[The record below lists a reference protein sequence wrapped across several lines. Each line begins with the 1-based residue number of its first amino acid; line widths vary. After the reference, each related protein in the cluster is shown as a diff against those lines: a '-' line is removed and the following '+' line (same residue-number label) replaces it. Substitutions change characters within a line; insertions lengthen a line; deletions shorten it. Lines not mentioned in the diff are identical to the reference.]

1 MFDVAIIGG
10 GACGCSLLYEL
21 SRYKVNVVLLERE
34 NDVSVGT
41 TKANSA
47 IVHAG
52 YDPEP
57 GTLMARYNVEGN
69 RIIEQLC
76 ADLDILYDKIGSLV
90 LGFSEED
97 RATVEALYQRGV
109 ENGVPGLRIV
119 EKEELHQM
127 EPALSENALFALWA
141 PSAAIINPWE
151 LAIAQAEVA
160 VQGGAKVMLDAEV
173 TGIEKNGDGFTVQTS
188 QGPVQARFVVNAAG
202 VHTDRIAAMVGD
214 NSFQIIPN
222 RGEYFVL
229 DTTQGKLVSRVIFQC
244 PTKVGKGVLV
254 SPTVHGNLIVGPNAE
269 DVSVDDADTTS
280 MGLHNVRQAAI
291 RSVPNINFRDSIR
304 NFAGVRAISTQD
316 DFIVGPSK
324 ACEGFFNIAGIK
336 SPGLTSSPAI
346 ARDMVQMLHR
356 AGLELSPNPDF
367 VSKRRVLRFKSLSPK
382 ERGEAILRNP
392 LYGTIVCR
400 CETVT
405 EGEIVDAMHRPLPP
419 RSVDGIKRRCTPGMG
434 RCQGGFCGPRVQ
446 AIIARELG
454 IPESQVPLD
463 RAGMNIILGRTKEQ
477 KEAGKH

>member
-1 MFDVAIIGG
+1 MNA
-10 GACGCSLLYEL
+10 
-21 SRYKVNVVLLERE
+21 VLLEKE

-97 RATVEALYQRGV
+97 RATVEALYRRGV

-173 TGIEKNGDGFTVQTS
+173 TGIEKNGDVFTIETS

-316 DFIVGPSK
+316 DFIVGPSE

-367 VSKRRVLRFKSLSPK
+367 VSKRRMLRFKSLSPK

-463 RAGMNIILGRTKEQ
+463 RTGMHIVLGRTKEQ
-477 KEAGKH
+477 KEAGKQ

>member
-21 SRYKVNVVLLERE
+21 SRYKVNAVLLERE

-97 RATVEALYQRGV
+97 RATVEALYRRGV

-151 LAIAQAEVA
+151 LALAQAEVA

-173 TGIEKNGDGFTVQTS
+173 TGIEKNGDVFTIQTS

-254 SPTVHGNLIVGPNAE
+254 SPQYTA
-269 DVSVDDADTTS
+269 T
-280 MGLHNVRQAAI
+280 
-291 RSVPNINFRDSIR
+291 
-304 NFAGVRAISTQD
+304 
-316 DFIVGPSK
+316 
-324 ACEGFFNIAGIK
+324 
-336 SPGLTSSPAI
+336 
-346 ARDMVQMLHR
+346 
-356 AGLELSPNPDF
+356 
-367 VSKRRVLRFKSLSPK
+367 
-382 ERGEAILRNP
+382 
-392 LYGTIVCR
+392 
-400 CETVT
+400 
-405 EGEIVDAMHRPLPP
+405 
-419 RSVDGIKRRCTPGMG
+419 
-434 RCQGGFCGPRVQ
+434 
-446 AIIARELG
+446 
-454 IPESQVPLD
+454 
-463 RAGMNIILGRTKEQ
+463 
-477 KEAGKH
+477 